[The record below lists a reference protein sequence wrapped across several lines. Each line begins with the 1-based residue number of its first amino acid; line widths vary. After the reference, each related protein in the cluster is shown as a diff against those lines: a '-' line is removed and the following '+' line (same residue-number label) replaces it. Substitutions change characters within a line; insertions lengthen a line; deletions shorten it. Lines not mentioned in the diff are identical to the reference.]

1 MSSVPKPPPATNGNE
16 GAKKVVKNGLKP
28 EVQLD
33 IQRLHSLPSEQQ
45 DLYLFQF
52 VTSLES
58 YTNSLSSDALKNQ
71 QSYLQK
77 ELLQIIDLPTP
88 PPTRIVRNSV
98 GRCFRRIFGKGDRR
112 LLFETITELG
122 NSLATGKVETAVRNK
137 QAAVHCLG
145 EIYKVAGDGAIQLS
159 SVTCTTLIRLLKP
172 ASSHVALRAAIFK
185 ALGKIAGTVQGSLE
199 ETIARDIWKQARSAA
214 SGDRGALVQVNACR
228 CLELLTQN
236 TPYFT
241 ITSDFESL
249 SKTVWKAGDSAIP
262 AVRHA
267 SASCLATM
275 MVKSY
280 SDIVSVAPIPKT
292 PRFKKSKKTGPIQ
305 GLSVAEGD
313 DSDAM
318 QSKSPIWNKASLK
331 LELSLPEIL
340 RHLSAQYL
348 RASTS
353 NRSRAAIISCYA
365 KVLQGLDH
373 HLVETNYGVVAHHL
387 LVDILNSPLVAHHRY
402 RLLLTRRFVHELLAG
417 VVGRRILGEA
427 AQVNA
432 AKLLINDYLKNYPA
446 VIKEKPEPS
455 KNTLTGALDALASI
469 IQSLGSAFSPLADTC
484 RDGLLQ
490 VLQHLS
496 YTVQIHAA
504 HCLRLFTLTCPSQ
517 LIQCASVC
525 MNSLTRELGLLNS
538 GRPLGRRCVGYANGL
553 AAVLSISSL
562 RPLYS
567 SLELSSR
574 VLQQATN
581 LLKSSASSE
590 LRISGTQVQV
600 AWILIGGLMSLGPN
614 FVKIHLSQLFLLWKN
629 SLPKALTKENAGQ
642 RQIPELSYLVHVRE
656 CALGSILSFLE
667 FNGRLL
673 TSDVSK
679 RIAVM
684 LQNTTEF
691 LEHIPLS
698 KIDGEMSPRIAASM
712 QLPDLLQMV
721 RRRVLQCLTR
731 LAVRSPHTSK
741 ETFSQTSLLAFA
753 VSCFAE
759 PEAYVQG
766 SLGSSIANSASNFES
781 IWDVADNSGFGISG
795 LMKGLQIKPLPAE
808 HFQEEQ
814 SYWHRQPEGERIL
827 DQLVCTSFG
836 TREPANPCSYFRP
849 SAVQENMIRSV
860 STFRIARVQK
870 TCPIRLPQK
879 SSIRRSNSSPWHYHC
894 KVSKCKK
901 VCWSSCRRSCLRK
914 VCRGIQAE
922 KRP

>member
-1 MSSVPKPPPATNGNE
+1 MSSVPKPQPATNGNE
-16 GAKKVVKNGLKP
+16 GAKKVVKNGPKP

-52 VTSLES
+52 VTTLEQ
-58 YTNSLSSDALKNQ
+58 YTNSLSADTLTTQ

-77 ELLQIIDLPTP
+77 ELLQIIGLPTP
-88 PPTRIVRNSV
+88 PPTRVVRNSV
-98 GRCFRRIFGKGDRR
+98 GRCFRRIFSKGDRR
-112 LLFETITELG
+112 LLFEIITELG
-122 NSLATGKVETAVRNK
+122 DSLATGKIEKEVRNK

-159 SVTCTTLIRLLKP
+159 SVTCIAIIRLFKP
-172 ASSHVALRAAIFK
+172 ASGHVALRAAIFK
-185 ALGKIAGTVQGSLE
+185 ALGKIVGAVQGSLE
-199 ETIARDIWKQARSAA
+199 ETVARDIWKQARSAA
-214 SGDRGALVQVNACR
+214 SGDRSALVQINACQ
-228 CLELLTQN
+228 CLEQLILN

-241 ITSDFESL
+241 TTSDFESL
-249 SKTVWKAGDSAIP
+249 EKTIWKTGNSAIP

-275 MVKSY
+275 MVKGY
-280 SDIVSVAPIPKT
+280 SETASEVPMPKT
-292 PRFKKSKKTGPIQ
+292 PRFKKSKKPGPNQ

-313 DSDAM
+313 DSDSM
-318 QSKSPIWNKASLK
+318 QIKSPIWNKASLK
-331 LELSLPEIL
+331 LELTLPDIL
-340 RHLSAQYL
+340 RRLSTQYL

-353 NRSRAAIISCYA
+353 NRSRAAIVSCYA
-365 KVLQGLDH
+365 KVFQGLDH
-373 HLVETNYGVVAHHL
+373 QLVETNYGIIANHL
-387 LVDILNSPLVAHHRY
+387 LVEILNSPLVAHHRY
-402 RLLLTRRFVHELLAG
+402 RLLLTRRFVHELLAS

-427 AQVNA
+427 AQVNG
-432 AKLLINDYLKNYPA
+432 AKVLINDYIKNYPG

-469 IQSLGSAFSPLADTC
+469 IQSLGSAFFPLAESC

-496 YTVQIHAA
+496 YTVQIHASY
-504 HCLRLFTLTCPSQ
+504 CLRIFTLACPSQ

-525 MNSLTRELGLLNS
+525 MNSLNRELGLLGS
-538 GRPLGRRCVGYANGL
+538 GRHSARICVGYANGL
-553 AAVLSISSL
+553 SAVLSISSL

-581 LLKSSASSE
+581 LLKSSVSSE
-590 LRISGTQVQV
+590 LRVSGTQVQV

-614 FVKIHLSQLFLLWKN
+614 FVKIHLSQLLLLWRN
-629 SLPKALTKENAGQ
+629 ALPKALTKENAGQ
-642 RQIPELSYLVHVRE
+642 RQTPEISYLVHVRE

-684 LQNTTEF
+684 LQNTIEF
-691 LEHIPLS
+691 LEHIPVS
-698 KIDGEMSPRIAASM
+698 KTDGEMSPRIAPSI
-712 QLPDLLQMV
+712 QLPDLNQMA

-795 LMKGLQIKPLPAE
+795 LMKGLQIRPLPAE
-808 HFQEEQ
+808 HLQEEQ
-814 SYWHRQPEGERIL
+814 SSWHRQPEGESIL
-827 DQLVCTSFG
+827 DQPVC
-836 TREPANPCSYFRP
+836 
-849 SAVQENMIRSV
+849 
-860 STFRIARVQK
+860 
-870 TCPIRLPQK
+870 
-879 SSIRRSNSSPWHYHC
+879 
-894 KVSKCKK
+894 
-901 VCWSSCRRSCLRK
+901 
-914 VCRGIQAE
+914 
-922 KRP
+922 

>member
-1 MSSVPKPPPATNGNE
+1 MSSVPKPHPATNGNE
-16 GAKKVVKNGLKP
+16 GAKKTVKNGLKP
-28 EVQLD
+28 EIQLD

-45 DLYLFQF
+45 DLHLFQF

-58 YTNSLSSDALKNQ
+58 YTSSLSPDALKNQ
-71 QSYLQK
+71 QSYLHK
-77 ELLQIIDLPTP
+77 ELLQIIGLPTP
-88 PPTRIVRNSV
+88 PPTRVVRNSV
-98 GRCFRRIFGKGDRR
+98 GRCFRHIFGKGDRR

-122 NSLATGKVETAVRNK
+122 DSLAAGKIEKDVRNK

-159 SVTCTTLIRLLKP
+159 SVTCTSIMRLLKP

-185 ALGKIAGTVQGSLE
+185 ALGKVIGAVQGSLE
-199 ETIARDIWKQARSAA
+199 ETIAKDVWKQARSAA
-214 SGDRGALVQVNACR
+214 SGDRGALVQANACR
-228 CLELLTQN
+228 CLEQLIQN
-236 TPYFT
+236 TPYFAT
-241 ITSDFESL
+241 ISDFESL
-249 SKTVWKAGDSAIP
+249 SKTIWKAGDSVIP

-267 SASCLATM
+267 SASCLAAM
-275 MVKSY
+275 MVKGY
-280 SDIVSVAPIPKT
+280 SETASAVPLPKT
-292 PRFKKSKKTGPIQ
+292 PRFKKSKKPGPNQ
-305 GLSVAEGD
+305 GLPVTEGD
-313 DSDAM
+313 DSDSM
-318 QSKSPIWNKASLK
+318 QLKSPMWNKASLR
-331 LELSLPEIL
+331 LELTLPDIL

-348 RASTS
+348 KASTS
-353 NRSRAAIISCYA
+353 NKNRAAIISCYA
-365 KVLQGLDH
+365 KVLLGLDH
-373 HLVETNYGVVAHHL
+373 HLVEANYGVVANHL
-387 LVDILNSPLVAHHRY
+387 LVDILNSPLIAHHRY
-402 RLLLTRRFVHELLAG
+402 RLLLTRRFVHELLTG
-417 VVGRRILGEA
+417 VVGRRSLGEA

-432 AKLLINDYLKNYPA
+432 AKLLINDYLKNYPG

-469 IQSLGSAFSPLADTC
+469 IQSLGSAFSPLADSC

-490 VLQHLS
+490 ILQHLS
-496 YTVQIHAA
+496 FTVQIYTSY
-504 HCLRLFTLTCPSQ
+504 CLRMFTLTCPSQ

-525 MNSLTRELGLLNS
+525 MNSLNRELGLLNS
-538 GRPLGRRCVGYANGL
+538 GRHSGRRCVGYANGL
-553 AAVLSISSL
+553 AAVLSISSS

-581 LLKSSASSE
+581 LLKSSVGSE

-614 FVKIHLSQLFLLWKN
+614 FVKIHLSQLLLLWRN

-642 RQIPELSYLVHVRE
+642 RHIPELSYLVHVRE

-667 FNGRLL
+667 SNGRLL

-679 RIAVM
+679 RIAAM
-684 LQNTTEF
+684 LQNTIEF

-698 KIDGEMSPRIAASM
+698 KTDAEISPRTAPSM

-741 ETFSQTSLLAFA
+741 ETLSQSSLLAFA

-759 PEAYVQG
+759 PEAYVKG
-766 SLGSSIANSASNFES
+766 SLGSSIANSAGNFES

-808 HFQEEQ
+808 HLQEEQ
-814 SYWHRQPEGERIL
+814 SYWHRQPEGESVL
-827 DQLVCTSFG
+827 DQLVCTIFMTS
-836 TREPANPCSYFRP
+836 EHANPYSYFRRCVVP
-849 SAVQENMIRSV
+849 ESMTRST
-860 STFRIARVQK
+860 SILRIGRVWK
-870 TCPIRLPQK
+870 TCRIRLPQK
-879 SSIRRSNSSPWHYHC
+879 SSTRASTSLPWRCHC
-894 KVSKCKK
+894 KASKCKK
-901 VCWSSCRRSCLRK
+901 VCWSSCQRFCLQK